1 MKNLVLKSLMS
12 LIIVASS
19 ILVIPTSAN
28 AEWKRDNT
36 GWWYQDYFSS
46 PYFYAR
52 GWKMID
58 NKWYYFYS
66 DGYMAHDTTIDGYP
80 IDSNGTRQAKTSG
93 ICYWGADLLHMNSNS
108 NMMGSYHYADP
119 VFKTVSPNYTS
130 KTILDN
136 LNNEYTNFLT
146 LYTTINDSYSY
157 IEFPLNGQ
165 YKQFNAKLGLTKDY
179 QDNLDDGF
187 VKISVDDK
195 DVYRTDISSGDML
208 RDVSIDLTGKQKI
221 RFYFQLNKVK
231 IYGAQIGFFNGQFI
245 K

>member
-1 MKNLVLKSLMS
+1 MKKLITKSFVL
-12 LIIVASS
+12 IAVATSAIS
-19 ILVIPTSAN
+19 MFPTAAN
-28 AEWKRDNT
+28 AEWKKDST
-36 GWWYQDYFSS
+36 GWWYRDYFYS
-46 PYFYAR
+46 PAYAR

-58 NKWYYFYS
+58 TKWYYFYS
-66 DGYMAHDTTIDGYP
+66 DGYMAHNTVVDGYP
-80 IDSNGTRQAKTSG
+80 IDSNGARQAKTSG
-93 ICYWGADLLHMNSNS
+93 ICYWGADLLHMNFNS
-108 NMMGSYHYADP
+108 NMMGSYHYADSI
-119 VFKTVSPNYTS
+119 FKTVNPNYTS

-146 LYTTINDSYSY
+146 LYATANDSYSY

-179 QDNLDDGF
+179 QNNLEDGF

-195 DVYRTDISSGDML
+195 EVYKTDISSGDML
-208 RDVSIDLTGKQKI
+208 KNVSIDLTGKQKI
-221 RFYFQLNKVK
+221 RFYFQLNKVH